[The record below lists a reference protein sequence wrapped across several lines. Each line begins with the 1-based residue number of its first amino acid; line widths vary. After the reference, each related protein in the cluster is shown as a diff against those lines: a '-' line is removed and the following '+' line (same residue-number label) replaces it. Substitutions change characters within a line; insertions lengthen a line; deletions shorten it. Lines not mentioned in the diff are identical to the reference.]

1 MGTSTPFAG
10 PKNGNPLLPS
20 WLSGADG
27 QPDGAPPP
35 ADGAD
40 DGPDAAGD
48 RDAHRDAVA
57 GPPEPPPNA
66 YFRPGRTLMNRHL
79 RGGGSEDRGHVARAL
94 ASYVRQGA
102 GGAATAGRR
111 AATSSGG
118 AAGRL
123 ADLLFD
129 ASRDGIREVI
139 RRLDLGALAQR
150 SIREI
155 YASLVDVVCGEG
167 GDLDESMNRDAYMTA
182 VDELSDV
189 DGIDLERPTAE
200 TINLLIERFIVG
212 TIDNRL
218 KNAVANGIVL
228 LPDSIEDAASAE
240 ADVRD
245 FVDGAVR
252 SAMAGVGRLMSG
264 AGVRSAIERIYT
276 MAMGVLEGYADD
288 PDGGDA

>member
-1 MGTSTPFAG
+1 
-10 PKNGNPLLPS
+10 
-20 WLSGADG
+20 
-27 QPDGAPPP
+27 
-35 ADGAD
+35 
-40 DGPDAAGD
+40 
-48 RDAHRDAVA
+48 
-57 GPPEPPPNA
+57 
-66 YFRPGRTLMNRHL
+66 MNRHL

-111 AATSSGG
+111 VARSSGG

-182 VDELSDV
+182 VDELSEV

>member
-1 MGTSTPFAG
+1 MGTSTPFGG

-20 WLSGADG
+20 WLP
-27 QPDGAPPP
+27 QPDTQPNGAPPTDN
-35 ADGAD
+35 AH
-40 DGPDAAGD
+40 DGPNDQSAQDGGD
-48 RDAHRDAVA
+48 PEAQEQ
-57 GPPEPPPNA
+57 PPSA
-66 YFRPGRTLMNRHL
+66 YFRPGRRLMNRRL
-79 RGGGSEDRGHVARAL
+79 RGGGSDDKSHVGRAL

-102 GGAATAGRR
+102 GGAARAGRR
-111 AATSSGG
+111 ASASSGG

-123 ADLLFD
+123 ADILFD
-129 ASRDGIREVI
+129 ASRDGIRETV

-155 YASLVDVVCGEG
+155 YASLVDLVCGEG

-182 VDELSDV
+182 VDELSEIE
-189 DGIDLERPTAE
+189 GIDLERPTVE

-218 KNAVANGIVL
+218 KNAVATGIVL
-228 LPDSIEDAASAE
+228 LPDSIEDAMTAE

-252 SAMAGVGRLMSG
+252 SAMARVGRLMSG
-264 AGVRSAIERIYT
+264 ARVRSVIERIYT
-276 MAMGVLEGYADD
+276 MAMGVLEGYANDTE
-288 PDGGDA
+288 GGDA